1 VITRLRARKDADEGW
16 SRWRDVAF
24 RAHGLLRP
32 RAVVRTPKPPPA
44 PRQKTTARRK
54 KRRAEAEAAAEAAAE
69 TESEAA
75 APLEANLDTEASTK
89 DDLVT
94 TTLEADVKP
103 PTLLVL
109 DTTPV
114 PAPEELEPKLT
125 LDETQYCTECFLP
138 LPPDPAP
145 EQLYIFLHAL
155 RYTTALGTFATDLPA
170 WAAPDYT
177 WTVHEP
183 VQLE

>member
-1 VITRLRARKDADEGW
+1 MRLRARKDADEGW
-16 SRWRDVAF
+16 ARWRDVAF

-32 RAVVRTPKPPPA
+32 RAVVRTLKPPPT
-44 PRQKTTARRK
+44 PRQKPTAGRK
-54 KRRAEAEAAAEAAAE
+54 KRRAVAEAAEETAA
-69 TESEAA
+69 EAA
-75 APLEANLDTEASTK
+75 APLEANLNTETSTK

-94 TTLEADVKP
+94 TTLEADVEP
-103 PTLLVL
+103 PALLVL

-170 WAAPDYT
+170 WAAPDYK